1 MRAALHHLLEERA
14 HTHEGDAALTYG
26 GDTRSYAELWDTVAR
41 FAVGLAELGVRRDD
55 RVAVFLE
62 KRLET
67 VESICGVSA
76 AGGVFVPINPLL
88 KPQQVAYILDNCGVR
103 VLVTTAARLALLAPA
118 LVACPTV
125 ERVVVVD
132 DDASRDGGTN
142 VPLHSW
148 TEVTSHEPAPS
159 RPRVDLD
166 MAAILYTS
174 GSTGLPKGV
183 VLTPSQPDRRGGERQ
198 PLHRQHGRRRDPLG
212 ASVELRRRLQPADD
226 RVQRGRTRRPHELP
240 HGRRRRTAL
249 RTARGHRPDLR
260 AAAVD
265 PDRQQ
270 TGPRRSADAPL
281 LRQHGRPHAE
291 DDTRQAR
298 ALCSRRHGLS

>member
-174 GSTGLPKGV
+174 GSTAC
-183 VLTPSQPDRRGGERQ
+183 RR
-198 PLHRQHGRRRDPLG
+198 
-212 ASVELRRRLQPADD
+212 AS
-226 RVQRGRTRRPHELP
+226 
-240 HGRRRRTAL
+240 
-249 RTARGHRPDLR
+249 
-260 AAAVD
+260 
-265 PDRQQ
+265 
-270 TGPRRSADAPL
+270 
-281 LRQHGRPHAE
+281 
-291 DDTRQAR
+291 
-298 ALCSRRHGLS
+298 C